1 MIESKGGESIK
12 GRTIADPALIE
23 LGRDVAEALRIVGPA
38 TIQCYRDELGNHE
51 LTDVN
56 ARFGGAF
63 PLPVAAGGEYPQLAL
78 ALARG
83 EQPEPRIGEFRE
95 GVLMTRFFWQV
106 CVGAAGEEV
115 TAPPAGALGEIGTVR
130 RP

>member
-1 MIESKGGESIK
+1 M
-12 GRTIADPALIE
+12 TILCAGINHH
-23 LGRDVAEALRIVGPA
+23 VAPVEVRERFAVA
-38 TIQCYRDELGNHE
+38 NHE

-63 PLPVAAGGEYPQLAL
+63 PLPLAAGGEYPVLAL

-83 EQPEPRIGEFRE
+83 ERPEPRVGVFRE

-106 CVGAAGEEV
+106 CVGADGENEAV
-115 TAPPAGALGEIGTVR
+115 PRAGALSELGTVG